1 MKQERELNVLSMIY
15 DCLLHWRLAI
25 VLMVVGALLGGAF
38 GYVKSYKASINA
50 IVESQTI
57 AEGDPENLEEAE
69 GLTQVEIANIKYASD
84 LHKYVTSMNEYRSVF
99 TTDVI
104 DYTHIPTSELI
115 YTIKTTDYSSAS
127 TIANKYAMYATSN
140 ELTQYL
146 QDNTDADVR
155 FINEFIRASIQ
166 SGENQNIANNTDS
179 TCTFRVIIT
188 HYKEDDCKKIAKATK
203 EFFESK
209 YAVISKD
216 TIPYTISCNSDSF
229 TYTSDYNMLVK
240 IKAASDASD
249 NALAALNKY
258 IDGFS
263 DKGKA
268 YYDMAIAGKKM
279 SEIQAEIDSQEEEI
293 EEVVAQVE
301 TPKPHGTISKKFV
314 AIGALGLVVVY
325 WGLLVLF
332 KYILNSKLKRDDEV
346 EELYN
351 ITELGYISAREDK
364 KKFLGFVDRLII
376 KVRDRNKRKFSI
388 DEAIKLTASSVAIA
402 ANKNEL
408 DEIIVVGC
416 NLNKISETSDK
427 LYTRIRE
434 KDIKVL
440 ELDNVL
446 YDADNKSKLPGQ
458 KGAIILEQ
466 IGGTIYEEIDKEIQ
480 LLKSQDIKILG
491 IVVVD

>member
-25 VLMVVGALLGGAF
+25 VLMIVGALLGGAL

-50 IVESQTI
+50 IAESQSI
-57 AEGDPENLEEAE
+57 AEGNPENLEEAE
-69 GLTQVEIANIKYASD
+69 GLTQVEIANIKYATD
-84 LHKYVTSMNEYRSVF
+84 LHKYVNSMNEYRSVF

-115 YTIKTTDYSSAS
+115 YTVKTTDYSSAS
-127 TIANKYAMYATSN
+127 TIANKYTMYATSY
-140 ELTQYL
+140 EWVHYLT
-146 QDNTDADVR
+146 DNTDADVR
-155 FINEFIRASIQ
+155 FINELVRTNVQ
-166 SGENQNIANNTDS
+166 SGENQNIGGNTDA
-179 TCTFRVIIT
+179 TCTFRIVIY
-188 HYKEDDCKKIAKATK
+188 HNNEDDCKKIAKATK
-203 EFFESK
+203 EFLNDK

-216 TIPYTISCNSDSF
+216 TIPYTISCDSDSF
-229 TYTSDYNMLVK
+229 TYTYDYSMLGK
-240 IKAASDASD
+240 IKSASDASD

-268 YYDMAIAGKKM
+268 YYEMAIAGKKM
-279 SEIQAEIDSQEEEI
+279 SEIQAEIDGQVEEEI
-293 EEVVAQVE
+293 EEFNVE
-301 TPKPHGTISKKFV
+301 PPKPHGTISKKFV
-314 AIGALGLVVVY
+314 ALGAVGLVVVY
-325 WGLLVLF
+325 WGILVLF
-332 KYILNSKLKRDDEV
+332 KYIFNSKLKRDDEI
-346 EELYN
+346 ESLYD
-351 ITELGYISAREDK
+351 IAELGYISAREDK

-388 DEAIKLTASSVAIA
+388 DESVKLTASSVAIA
-402 ANKNEL
+402 ANKNEF

-416 NLNKISETSDK
+416 NLSKVSETSDK

-434 KDIKVL
+434 KDIKVV

-466 IGGTIYEEIDKEIQ
+466 IGGTIYEEIEKEIQ

-491 IVVVD
+491 IVVID